1 MRTVVITGGGA
12 GLGRAVARKF
22 IAAGDRVMLL
32 GRTAGKL
39 QAAAVALGERAGAV
53 PCDVSSPDSVRAA
66 FDRITELAGGLD
78 VLINNAALF
87 EPFMLEDASD
97 QQILGAVGT
106 NLIGPMLCARA
117 AIPLMGA
124 GAHIINIT
132 SESVD
137 ADLPHLSVYQSTK
150 AGLEPL
156 SRSLLRELEP
166 RGIRVTNVHAGA
178 MFEAGKTWDVD
189 PEARKAFVLAAQ
201 GRGFDFVN
209 RPLSQFDSVA
219 QLIHTLTDL
228 PADLGVTSISLEA
241 RHS

>member
-1 MRTVVITGGGA
+1 MATILITGANRGIGLALVQAYLKRGDSVIGVCRNSSEALQRSGA
-12 GLGRAVARKF
+12 EVIEQVDVSQQDGLDKLQNQLG
-22 IAAGDRVMLL
+22 
-32 GRTAGKL
+32 GRT
-39 QAAAVALGERAGAV
+39 
-53 PCDVSSPDSVRAA
+53 
-66 FDRITELAGGLD
+66 ID